1 MIALAL
7 LLAAADPSAAAAPAR
22 AVNAP
27 PDTTHGAEAPPPL
40 PTPSSTAQATAPA
53 PTLSTPLM
61 ARFSGRITTAASST
75 WTGWPSSRLVD
86 GDASTSWF
94 SAGGDA
100 AALGTKPWIELRF
113 PDAVTVTRV
122 TLLGNR
128 EPAWLKGFSIHYGML
143 EVLDD
148 KGAVLASLKN
158 EAKNTLADIAFAPKA
173 PIAGAR
179 AVRFTSLMD
188 DGDRTHW
195 RDIALAEVL
204 VE

>member
-7 LLAAADPSAAAAPAR
+7 LLAAADP
-22 AVNAP
+22 
-27 PDTTHGAEAPPPL
+27 GGAPPPSRAVDGAAAH
-40 PTPSSTAQATAPA
+40 PPAAP
-53 PTLSTPLM
+53 PRLSTPLM
-61 ARFSGRITTAASST
+61 TRYQGRITTTASTT

-86 GDASTSWF
+86 GDVSTSWF

-100 AALGTKPWIELRF
+100 AALGTTPWVELRF
-113 PDAVTVTRV
+113 PEPVTVTRV

-128 EPAWLKGFSIHYGML
+128 EPAWLKGFSIHYGRL
-143 EVLDD
+143 ELLDD
-148 KGAVLASLKN
+148 QGAVLASLKN
-158 EAKNTLADIAFAPKA
+158 EAKNTLADISFTPKA
-173 PIAGAR
+173 AVGGVR

-195 RDIALAEVL
+195 QDIALAELL